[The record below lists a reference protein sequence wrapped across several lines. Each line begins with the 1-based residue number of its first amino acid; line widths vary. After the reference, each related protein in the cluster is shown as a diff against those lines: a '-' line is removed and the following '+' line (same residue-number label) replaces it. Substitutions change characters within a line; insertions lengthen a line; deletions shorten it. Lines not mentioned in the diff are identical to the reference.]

1 MCGLSL
7 LAASRGNS
15 LVAGHGLLTVVA
27 SVVEHGLQE
36 HRFSS
41 RGSPAPEQGLGGG
54 GSGASSLRIM
64 WTLPQPGIKS
74 VSPALAGGFLS
85 PVPPGK
91 SYVCLFELLF
101 SQVMCPVVGLLC
113 NMVVLFL
120 VFNGSSILF
129 FMGFYQFTFPPTV

>member
-1 MCGLSL
+1 M
-7 LAASRGNS
+7 
-15 LVAGHGLLTVVA
+15 
-27 SVVEHGLQE
+27 EQGLQE

-91 SYVCLFELLF
+91 SYVCLFELRF
-101 SQVMCPVVGLLC
+101 WQGMCQGVGLLTH
-113 NMVVLFL
+113 
-120 VFNGSSILF
+120 GSLISI
-129 FMGFYQFTFPPTV
+129 V